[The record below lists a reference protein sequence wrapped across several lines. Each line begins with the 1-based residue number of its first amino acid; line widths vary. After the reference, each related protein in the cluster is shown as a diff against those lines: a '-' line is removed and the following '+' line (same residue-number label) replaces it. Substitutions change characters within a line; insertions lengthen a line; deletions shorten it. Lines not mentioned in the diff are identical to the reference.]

1 MLDLRRAPTVANFP
15 NRRNPKGRPM
25 EHDPIS
31 LASLSA
37 RLAKTRGG
45 VFEPT
50 KMVAAEL
57 QNITDLLLELLKEIR
72 RINP

>member
-1 MLDLRRAPTVANFP
+1 MLTSS
-15 NRRNPKGRPM
+15 RNPKGQLM
-25 EHDPIS
+25 EHEPIS
-31 LASLSA
+31 LPALSA

-57 QNITDLLLELLKEIR
+57 QNITEVLLELLKEIR

>member
-1 MLDLRRAPTVANFP
+1 
-15 NRRNPKGRPM
+15 M

-31 LASLSA
+31 IASLSA

-57 QNITDLLLELLKEIR
+57 QNITDLLLEVLKEIR

>member
-1 MLDLRRAPTVANFP
+1 MLDYRGTPEGQL
-15 NRRNPKGRPM
+15 M
-25 EHDPIS
+25 ETDHIS
-31 LASLSA
+31 IPSLSA
-37 RLAKTRGG
+37 KLAKARGG
-45 VFEPT
+45 VFDPT